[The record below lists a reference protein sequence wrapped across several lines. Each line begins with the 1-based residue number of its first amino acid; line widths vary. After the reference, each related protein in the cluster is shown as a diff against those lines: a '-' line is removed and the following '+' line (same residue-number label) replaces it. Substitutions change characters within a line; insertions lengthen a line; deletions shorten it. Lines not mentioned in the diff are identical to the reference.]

1 MPPIAATQ
9 LAGLAE
15 GAGRDTS
22 LPKSHDFCGFS
33 ILAVR
38 LSVSRSV
45 YPEQPLFGG

>member
-38 LSVSRSV
+38 LIEVD
-45 YPEQPLFGG
+45 PENETVG